1 MIGTYLSA
9 IALIGIIFVIFYSKT
24 KVGISSN
31 RDANNGTIM
40 LPSET
45 RGILI
50 DVDGVFDIMGYEDLG
65 FSKKKY
71 FLKNGYGETSPII
84 HDDKILRINSSVS
97 AFPQMFT
104 TIDFIKTALGNKT
117 NMTDNDLE
125 SIPKIITDL
134 QNRNQEIEAEKNV
147 FKVKDDI
154 MRGDTKRNLQQVLT
168 TIIEIEKGKLPQQ
181 NNYRRD

>member
-1 MIGTYLSA
+1 
-9 IALIGIIFVIFYSKT
+9 
-24 KVGISSN
+24 
-31 RDANNGTIM
+31 
-40 LPSET
+40 
-45 RGILI
+45 
-50 DVDGVFDIMGYEDLG
+50 
-65 FSKKKY
+65 
-71 FLKNGYGETSPII
+71 
-84 HDDKILRINSSVS
+84 
-97 AFPQMFT
+97 
-104 TIDFIKTALGNKT
+104 
-117 NMTDNDLE
+117 MTDNDLE

>member
-84 HDDKILRINSSVS
+84 HDDKILRINS
-97 AFPQMFT
+97 F
-104 TIDFIKTALGNKT
+104 
-117 NMTDNDLE
+117 
-125 SIPKIITDL
+125 
-134 QNRNQEIEAEKNV
+134 
-147 FKVKDDI
+147 
-154 MRGDTKRNLQQVLT
+154 
-168 TIIEIEKGKLPQQ
+168 
-181 NNYRRD
+181 Y